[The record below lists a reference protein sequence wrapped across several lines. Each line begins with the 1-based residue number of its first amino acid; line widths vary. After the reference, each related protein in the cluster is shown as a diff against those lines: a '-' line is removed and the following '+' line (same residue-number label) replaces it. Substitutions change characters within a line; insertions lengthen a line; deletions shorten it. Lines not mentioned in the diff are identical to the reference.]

1 MTTTELKEKTT
12 DLINEK
18 VTLTAL
24 NFCLISAIALF
35 AGILIGMLIAPVTKG
50 IHLSIFSHNGN
61 GSANDN
67 GNNCGSTI
75 FAEPE
80 EEGNN
85 IGKEGYQI

>member
-12 DLINEK
+12 DLISEK
-18 VTLTAL
+18 ITLTTV

-61 GSANDN
+61 GSGNHN

-75 FAEPE
+75 FAEPDE
-80 EEGNN
+80 ERKDET
-85 IGKEGYQI
+85 IE